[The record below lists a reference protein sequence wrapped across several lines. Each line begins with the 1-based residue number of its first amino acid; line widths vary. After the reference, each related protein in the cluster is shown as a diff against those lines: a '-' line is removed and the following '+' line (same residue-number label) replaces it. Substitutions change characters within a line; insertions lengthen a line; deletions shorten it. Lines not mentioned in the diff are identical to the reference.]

1 MIWTE
6 YALLFLATVT
16 ASAAVGVLR
25 EARRVVSA
33 VTDNSR
39 RSERNRERS
48 LGNRRW
54 LRKYGPRIL
63 RDTDDEYRP
72 PHEHDPNDESTDG
85 GQTSG

>member
-1 MIWTE
+1 MWTE

-54 LRKYGPRIL
+54 LRKYGPRVL
-63 RDTDDEYRP
+63 KDDIYEA
-72 PHEHDPNDESTDG
+72 PHQHDPNDESTDG